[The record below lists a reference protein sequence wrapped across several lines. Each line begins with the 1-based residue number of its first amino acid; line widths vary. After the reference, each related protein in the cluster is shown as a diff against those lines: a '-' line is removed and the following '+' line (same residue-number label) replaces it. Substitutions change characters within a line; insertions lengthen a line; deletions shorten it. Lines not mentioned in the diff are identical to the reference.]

1 MTPEERR
8 AILGDEIIE
17 HINAVVDAAPDPTPE
32 VVEALR
38 RIFTRPLGPAPV
50 PAPPPLAD
58 DRPASAAA

>member
-1 MTPEERR
+1 MTPEQRR

-38 RIFTRPLGPAPV
+38 RIFPRPLGAVPV
-50 PAPPPLAD
+50 PAPRPEPDHLA
-58 DRPASAAA
+58 AVSA